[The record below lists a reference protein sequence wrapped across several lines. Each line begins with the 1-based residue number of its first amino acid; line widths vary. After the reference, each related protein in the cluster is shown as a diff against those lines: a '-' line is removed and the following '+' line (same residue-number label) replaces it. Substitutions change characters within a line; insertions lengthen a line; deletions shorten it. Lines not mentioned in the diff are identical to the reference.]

1 MGLPVFHIRGLRE
14 NLCESPMA
22 LAIHAIS
29 PVEKSSAAMSAMSAK
44 SAPFAAMRLS
54 ASMKIGDGPIQRGLE
69 FQWKQIRQNLR
80 GLRSRLIR

>member
-1 MGLPVFHIRGLRE
+1 
-14 NLCESPMA
+14 
-22 LAIHAIS
+22 
-29 PVEKSSAAMSAMSAK
+29 MSAMSAK

-69 FQWKQIRQNLR
+69 FQWKQIRQNMR

>member
-1 MGLPVFHIRGLRE
+1 
-14 NLCESPMA
+14 
-22 LAIHAIS
+22 
-29 PVEKSSAAMSAMSAK
+29 MSAMSAK

-69 FQWKQIRQNLR
+69 FQRKQIRQNMR